1 MGILKHDP
9 EGTSKICFFDL
20 IDIDAVVPD
29 LSVLNIIE
37 AVDQIGD
44 RRLTRSG
51 GTDKRDLLSRFRI
64 QLHIVEHDLV
74 IVITEIH
81 AVKHDI
87 SFQLH
92 IIDRLIR
99 LMYMFPCPSSGPF
112 LTLFEFSVFFSHID
126 KRHISLIHFRL
137 FIQKLE
143 NTFRSCQRHNDRIH
157 LLADLIDRHAEAFV
171 KGQETCKPSQGK
183 SSDAVQRQN
192 SADDRTDNVA
202 DISEL
207 RVDRT

>member
-1 MGILKHDP
+1 M
-9 EGTSKICFFDL
+9 
-20 IDIDAVVPD
+20 
-29 LSVLNIIE
+29 
-37 AVDQIGD
+37 
-44 RRLTRSG
+44 
-51 GTDKRDLLSRFRI
+51 
-64 QLHIVEHDLV
+64 
-74 IVITEIH
+74 
-81 AVKHDI
+81 
-87 SFQLH
+87 
-92 IIDRLIR
+92 
-99 LMYMFPCPSSGPF
+99 
-112 LTLFEFSVFFSHID
+112 
-126 KRHISLIHFRL
+126 RHISLIGHFRL

-143 NTFRSCQRHNDRIH
+143 NYVSAPANAITIRIH